1 MSICTISR
9 NISTTAEGSKTC
21 GACTNLKSDLHN
33 TRYQPT
39 NPFAAVKNTN
49 VTLAHASVTSAY
61 TSVTSAYT
69 IVTDASTDGTPVY
82 TSVATAHPSVTLG
95 ITDVTLGITDVTLG
109 ITDVTLGIAD
119 ATLGNTNA
127 TLGIADVTEVFLSNN
142 KAKSSENLR
151 KKFTPNAFINLYIA
165 IANRCLG
172 CNTSAWT
179 LISLPLYI
187 YNKALVMTSKNI

>member
-33 TRYQPT
+33 TIYQLS

-69 IVTDASTDGTPVY
+69 IVTDASTDGTSVY

-109 ITDVTLGIAD
+109 IAD
-119 ATLGNTNA
+119 ATLGYTNA

>member
-109 ITDVTLGIAD
+109 IAD
-119 ATLGNTNA
+119 ATLGYTNA